1 MIRTARR
8 APARWPLLLLALPA
22 GVATWS
28 GWVGL
33 GEKTGF
39 GLVTPLPGIAD
50 DFQINTAITL
60 PIGVE
65 TYAAYAL
72 GTWLSSS
79 PMVSASTRR
88 FAKWSSIGSL
98 LLGML
103 GQVAYHLLEVAGFVT
118 APGWIVT
125 VVSCLPVL
133 VLGMGA
139 GLGHMLSRDA
149 QEHTEAEAVPVPV
162 GSPTPLSREVAEA
175 LMTARYWAAHRGHF
189 IDLPAELS
197 EVSAGV
203 EGTPDVFT
211 AESWDAFTTSTVS
224 EARTVPAAAV
234 DADTPEV
241 DSTAGEPADLPAE
254 PVEPPAKTTVLV
266 PAPDPLWATA
276 AQRYADVLAE
286 GQVPPLSRIKKDLKV
301 GQPRAARVRLYL
313 DQLAQS

>member
-1 MIRTARR
+1 MSGGK

-33 GEKTGF
+33 GQKTGF

-50 DFQINTAITL
+50 GFQINTAITL

-79 PMVSASTRR
+79 PALSAGTRR

-103 GQVAYHLLEVAGFVT
+103 GQVAYHLLEVAGYAT

-149 QEHTEAEAVPVPV
+149 QE
-162 GSPTPLSREVAEA
+162 
-175 LMTARYWAAHRGHF
+175 YAA
-189 IDLPAELS
+189 A
-197 EVSAGV
+197 A
-203 EGTPDVFT
+203 
-211 AESWDAFTTSTVS
+211 
-224 EARTVPAAAV
+224 TVPA
-234 DADTPEV
+234 E
-241 DSTAGEPADLPAE
+241 
-254 PVEPPAKTTVLV
+254 EPPADDV
-266 PAPDPLWATA
+266 PAVPEPVPDPEP
-276 AQRYADVLAE
+276 DPE
-286 GQVPPLSRIKKDLKV
+286 PDP
-301 GQPRAARVRLYL
+301 AARRAVADLIAFVHRVGDRLPEPAVPGSFAVPEPVPGGVPEGVPEGDDLAVQAAERYRPMLAAGKLPSFRTLKNEMRIGQERAQQVRAYL
-313 DQLAQS
+313 ATLTRTQART